1 LKLNGQLA
9 GYSPLSRLVE
19 LESLYLGITGKRELW
34 RALQR
39 TLGTDARGFDFEE
52 LDRRAE
58 RQAADVEVHR
68 LEAARMAL
76 SL

>member
-1 LKLNGQLA
+1 
-9 GYSPLSRLVE
+9 
-19 LESLYLGITGKRELW
+19 
-34 RALQR
+34 
-39 TLGTDARGFDFEE
+39 LGTDARGFDFEE

-68 LEAARMAL
+68 LEAARVAL